1 MKKSTLIFLSM
12 LTAVFLSASDS
23 YAYSTLAECEANCGG
38 DYYGC
43 SSYTSPCSSLVHV
56 CLIEDAV
63 GDTIG
68 AYNGATV
75 VESRLFASY
84 EDCNIRRE
92 RDIESG
98 YSARSSCYSTDG
110 GYRYHE
116 SLIKNIADCNGNL
129 PGSSTPICPASCSSC
144 SSSTTCITCYSGFY
158 LSAGSCLSCP
168 ENATCGGSSTFSCN
182 SGYLRQGDACV
193 SCPENATCGGS
204 STFGCNSGYLRQGD
218 ACVSCPENATCNGSS
233 TFSCNS
239 GYTKSG
245 NSCVKERTVSSCP
258 SRMTLSSDG
267 CCCINK

>member
-1 MKKSTLIFLSM
+1 M

-23 YAYSTLAECEANCGG
+23 YAYSTSAECEANCGG

-43 SSYTSPCSSLVHV
+43 DFYSSPCSSLVYV
-56 CLIEDAV
+56 CLIENTK
-63 GDTIG
+63 GDIIEE
-68 AYNGATV
+68 YNGATV

-84 EDCNIRRE
+84 EDCNLRRE

-116 SLIKNIADCNGNL
+116 SLQKNIADCNGNL
-129 PGSSTPICPASCSSC
+129 PGSSTPTCPASCSSC

-193 SCPENATCGGS
+193 SCPENATC
-204 STFGCNSGYLRQGD
+204 
-218 ACVSCPENATCNGSS
+218 NGSS